1 MSRERIGGDREE
13 IINRGVGVLGLLC
26 GGARGLCVC
35 AGGGV
40 MSKRFGRN
48 QRRKM
53 REEIA
58 DLKIEVDQCERLLSG
73 VRSEL
78 AMYRDVAN
86 RTAEVLGNYFI
97 SLPAETM
104 GVNRIPYYFNFP
116 NPMPAVP
123 VRPWEYPA
131 QMMESLNYIESTIMA
146 GETTFDNLRGQ
157 MHVKFSS
164 NCGQV
169 AYAVSRNAFS
179 NMQTGYA
186 IRAVASGLADCL
198 VRMEDFRRFTGLKP
212 ERVA

>member
-1 MSRERIGGDREE
+1 
-13 IINRGVGVLGLLC
+13 
-26 GGARGLCVC
+26 
-35 AGGGV
+35 

-58 DLKIEVDQCERLLSG
+58 DLKVEVDQCERLL
-73 VRSEL
+73 SEL

-116 NPMPAVP
+116 NPLPAMP

-157 MHVKFSS
+157 MHIKFSS

-198 VRMEDFRRFTGLKP
+198 VRMEDFRRFTGLKIDSKH
-212 ERVA
+212 